1 MSTSSRVQKALISDQ
16 RDDFTDHFVNISS
29 ANRDKEQN
37 PSSDDVTY
45 RLLDG
50 INEAQSIDI
59 ENFEIPHTRYAIDST
74 NNTLYISEEI
84 TTGVFNYFGLR
95 VSTGGYFISH
105 LANSLELS
113 TQSAISYT
121 EDTVLENTYTFT
133 SSKSF
138 GKVAIIS
145 SGDVP
150 YNIHACKSTLTLVSF
165 TKVSDTEA
173 SVQFI
178 APYENILAP
187 GALLT
192 LNIYKFADREV
203 QVLAVPES
211 RTVTIMGDFS
221 DIEDADVEVSNS
233 HLIPYSAENSVS
245 EVAGFGISDL
255 EISKHTGFD
264 VIGLGSPFA
273 TSIENNLA
281 TPTVL
286 VNFPPFLSS
295 EDHCIISGTDSFL
308 DGEIVEIGQTT
319 DDTHFKVSVLI
330 EDLWAGS
337 SIRISGRGNTW
348 DVSSI
353 DFVSS
358 SRNIVTLNIT
368 PDTPTPLQVGDIVEF
383 TGFEH
388 QSEWDNL
395 SVRVSS
401 IAVSDDSFNVRF
413 SYSTKNLLKDGVTV
427 ATPVNPDTGI
437 ATTYLGPNRFDLSR
451 GRRVIICRATVDGV
465 DIGTMQIPNDPT
477 TYFGRIQL
485 FSGADLVN
493 FLDKDSAIGHYK
505 FPGRVKKLRTI
516 RLRFVNEDGSTYNFE
531 NVDYSFFLRIR
542 SSIGHVV

>member
-1 MSTSSRVQKALISDQ
+1 M
-16 RDDFTDHFVNISS
+16 
-29 ANRDKEQN
+29 
-37 PSSDDVTY
+37 
-45 RLLDG
+45 
-50 INEAQSIDI
+50 
-59 ENFEIPHTRYAIDST
+59 
-74 NNTLYISEEI
+74 
-84 TTGVFNYFGLR
+84 
-95 VSTGGYFISH
+95 
-105 LANSLELS
+105 
-113 TQSAISYT
+113 
-121 EDTVLENTYTFT
+121 
-133 SSKSF
+133 
-138 GKVAIIS
+138 
-145 SGDVP
+145 
-150 YNIHACKSTLTLVSF
+150 
-165 TKVSDTEA
+165 
-173 SVQFI
+173 
-178 APYENILAP
+178 
-187 GALLT
+187 
-192 LNIYKFADREV
+192 
-203 QVLAVPES
+203 
-211 RTVTIMGDFS
+211 
-221 DIEDADVEVSNS
+221 
-233 HLIPYSAENSVS
+233 
-245 EVAGFGISDL
+245 
-255 EISKHTGFD
+255 
-264 VIGLGSPFA
+264 
-273 TSIENNLA
+273 A

-368 PDTPTPLQVGDIVEF
+368 PDMPTPLQVGDIVEF

-531 NVDYSFFLRIR
+531 NVDYSFFLRIF
-542 SSIGHVV
+542 SQLAS

>member
-1 MSTSSRVQKALISDQ
+1 MSSSNRVQEALVNDQ
-16 RDDFTDHFVNISS
+16 RGDFTDHYVNISS

-45 RLLDG
+45 HLLEG
-50 INEAQSIDI
+50 INDAHSIDI

-74 NNTLYISEEI
+74 NNTLYISEEVSP
-84 TTGVFNYFGLR
+84 GVFNYFGLR

-113 TQSAISYT
+113 TESAISYT
-121 EDTVLENTYTFT
+121 EDTVLENRYTFT

-138 GKVAIIS
+138 GKVAVIS

-150 YNIHACKSTLTLVSF
+150 YNIHACKSTLKFVSF

-173 SVQFI
+173 SVKFI
-178 APYENILAP
+178 SPYENILAP

-192 LNIYKFADREV
+192 MNIYKFADREV
-203 QVLAVPES
+203 QVLAVTES
-211 RTVTIMGDFS
+211 RTVTVMGDFS
-221 DIEDADVEVSNS
+221 EIEDSDVEVSNS
-233 HLIPYSAENSVS
+233 YLIPYSASNSIS

-264 VIGLGSPFA
+264 VIGLGSPFS
-273 TSIENNLA
+273 TEIENNLS

-330 EDLWAGS
+330 ESLWSGS
-337 SIRISGRGNTW
+337 SVTVSSGGNSW
-348 DVSSI
+348 GVSSI

-358 SRNIVTLNIT
+358 SKNKVTLNIT
-368 PDTPTPLQVGDIVEF
+368 PDTTTTLQIGDTVEF
-383 TGFEH
+383 SGFDH
-388 QSEWDNL
+388 QNEWDSL
-395 SVRVSS
+395 SVVVSS
-401 IAVSDDSFNVRF
+401 VAVSDDSFNVIF
-413 SYSTKNLLKDGVTV
+413 SYSTKNLLKDGVTI
-427 ATPVNPDTGI
+427 ATPVNPNTGI

-493 FLDKDSAIGHYK
+493 FLDKDSAIGHYR

-516 RLRFVNEDGSTYNFE
+516 RLRFVNEDGTAYKFE
-531 NVDYSFFLRIR
+531 NVDYSFFLKIR
-542 SSIGHVV
+542 SSVGHVV

>member
-1 MSTSSRVQKALISDQ
+1 MSYSSRVQEALVNDQ
-16 RDDFTDHFVNISS
+16 RGDFTDHYVNISS

-45 RLLDG
+45 HLLEG
-50 INEAQSIDI
+50 INDAHSIDI

-74 NNTLYISEEI
+74 NNTLYISEEVSD
-84 TTGVFNYFGLR
+84 GVFNFFGLR

-121 EDTVLENTYTFT
+121 EDTVLQNTYSFT

-138 GKVAIIS
+138 GKVAVIS
-145 SGDVP
+145 SGEVP

-173 SVQFI
+173 SVQFLS
-178 APYENILAP
+178 PYENILAP

-192 LNIYKFADREV
+192 LNVYKFSDREV
-203 QVLAVPES
+203 QVLTVPES
-211 RTVTIMGDFS
+211 RTVTLMGDFS
-221 DIEDADVEVSNS
+221 ELEDADVEVSS
-233 HLIPYSAENSVS
+233 SYLIPYSAKNSVS

-255 EISKHTGFD
+255 EISKNTGFD

-273 TSIENNLA
+273 TDIENNRS

-308 DGEIVEIGQTT
+308 DGEIIEIGQTT

-330 EDLWAGS
+330 EDLWSGSDITVRAG
-337 SIRISGRGNTW
+337 GNTW

-358 SRNIVTLNIT
+358 SRNIVTLTIT
-368 PDTPTPLQVGDIVEF
+368 PDTPTTLQVGDVVEF
-383 TGFEH
+383 TGFDH

-395 SVRVSS
+395 TVRVTS

-413 SYSTKNLLKDGVTV
+413 SYSTKNLLKDGVTI

-493 FLDKDSAIGHYK
+493 FLDKDSAIGHYR

-516 RLRFVNEDGSTYNFE
+516 RLRFVNEDGTSYKFE

-542 SSIGHVV
+542 SSVGHVV